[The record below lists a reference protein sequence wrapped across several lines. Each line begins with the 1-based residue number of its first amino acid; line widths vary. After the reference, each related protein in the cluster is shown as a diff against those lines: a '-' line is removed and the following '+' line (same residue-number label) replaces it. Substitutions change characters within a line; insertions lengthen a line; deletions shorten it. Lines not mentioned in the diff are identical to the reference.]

1 MSEKKVEEKPLYEKD
16 LNELTDQEKT
26 DLTEQT
32 MKILRQ
38 EADPK
43 IKQALETLNE
53 LLNNATF
60 LENFKER
67 IFKD

>member
-16 LNELTDQEKT
+16 LDELTDQEKT